1 MENKKTFNIK
11 SEVWRWTGSP
21 AGGGGWYFVYVDRK
35 LNDKIKKFSRR
46 YGSGFIKIRATVGKT
61 SWDTALF
68 SHKKENAYLISIKAI
83 VRKKE
88 GIEIGDVVKIKFVL
102 I

>member
-1 MENKKTFNIK
+1 MKKFLIE
-11 SEVWRWTGSP
+11 SQVWRWPGTY
-21 AGGGGWYFVYVDRK
+21 GWHFAHVDRK
-35 LNDKIKKFSRR
+35 LNGKIRANSKS
-46 YGSGFIKIRATVGKT
+46 YGSGFIKIRATVGNT

-68 SHKKENAYLISIKAI
+68 PYKKEDCFLISIKSS

-88 GIEIGDVVKIKFVL
+88 DIFEGDKVKIKFE